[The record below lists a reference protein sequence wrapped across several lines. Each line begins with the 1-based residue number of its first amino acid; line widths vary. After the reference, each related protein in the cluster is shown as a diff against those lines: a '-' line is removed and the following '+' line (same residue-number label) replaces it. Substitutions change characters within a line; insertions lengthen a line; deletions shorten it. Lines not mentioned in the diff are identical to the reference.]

1 MARVA
6 GRQGHLYVQ
15 LDGAQAVPL
24 VYINNWSLNATTD
37 KFEADVLKSDKP
49 VIVDFWAEWCGP
61 CRMISPVLAELAE
74 EYRDKITVAK
84 VNVDNEPDLAM
95 KYNVTGIPLLGVFKN
110 GEMVKQLVGARPKAA
125 LVTELAE
132 FLS

>member
-1 MARVA
+1 MPI
-6 GRQGHLYVQ
+6 
-15 LDGAQAVPL
+15 DT
-24 VYINNWSLNATTD
+24 TTD

-61 CRMISPVLAELAE
+61 CRMIAPVLAELAE
-74 EYRDKITVAK
+74 EYKDKIVVAK
-84 VNVDNEPDLAM
+84 VNVDNEPELAGR
-95 KYNVTGIPLLGVFKN
+95 YNVTGIPLIGVFKN

-132 FLS
+132 YLS

>member
-1 MARVA
+1 MPI
-6 GRQGHLYVQ
+6 
-15 LDGAQAVPL
+15 DT
-24 VYINNWSLNATTD
+24 TTD
-37 KFEADVLKSDKP
+37 KFEADVLKSSKP

-61 CRMISPVLAELAE
+61 CRMISPVLAEIAE
-74 EYRDKITVAK
+74 EYRDKVTVAK
-84 VNVDNEPDLAM
+84 VNVDLEPELAM

-125 LVTELAE
+125 LVSELAE

>member
-1 MARVA
+1 MPI
-6 GRQGHLYVQ
+6 
-15 LDGAQAVPL
+15 DT
-24 VYINNWSLNATTD
+24 TTD

-74 EYRDKITVAK
+74 EYRDKIVVAK
-84 VNVDNEPDLAM
+84 VNVDFEPDPAE

-125 LVTELAE
+125 IVAELAE

>member
-1 MARVA
+1 MPI
-6 GRQGHLYVQ
+6 
-15 LDGAQAVPL
+15 D
-24 VYINNWSLNATTD
+24 TTTE

-61 CRMISPVLAELAE
+61 CRMVAPVLEEIAN
-74 EYRDKITVAK
+74 EYRDRIVVAK
-84 VNVDNEPDLAM
+84 VNVDNEPTLAEQ
-95 KYNVTGIPLLGVFKN
+95 YNVTGIPLLGIFKN

-125 LVTELAE
+125 IVSELAE

>member
-1 MARVA
+1 MPI
-6 GRQGHLYVQ
+6 
-15 LDGAQAVPL
+15 DT
-24 VYINNWSLNATTD
+24 TTD

-61 CRMISPVLAELAE
+61 CRMIAPVLAELAE
-74 EYRDKITVAK
+74 EYKDKIVVAK
-84 VNVDNEPDLAM
+84 LNVDNEPELAGR
-95 KYNVTGIPLLGVFKN
+95 YNVTGIPLIGVFKN

-132 FLS
+132 YLS

>member
-1 MARVA
+1 MPI
-6 GRQGHLYVQ
+6 
-15 LDGAQAVPL
+15 DT
-24 VYINNWSLNATTD
+24 TTD
-37 KFEADVLKSDKP
+37 KFEADVLQSAKP

-61 CRMISPVLAELAE
+61 CRMIAPVLAEIAE
-74 EYRDKITVAK
+74 EYRDKVTVAK

-110 GEMVKQLVGARPKAA
+110 GQMVKQLVGARPKAA
-125 LVTELAE
+125 LVSELAE